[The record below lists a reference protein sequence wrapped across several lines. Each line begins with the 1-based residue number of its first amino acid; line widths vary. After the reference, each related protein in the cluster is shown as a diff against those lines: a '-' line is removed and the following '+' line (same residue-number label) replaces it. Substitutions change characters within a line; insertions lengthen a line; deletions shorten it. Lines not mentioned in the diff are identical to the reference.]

1 MIWTLVG
8 QEYIQLNIEYCNMF
22 GFRKLKNFSQNLAT
36 NSANLHNASYVFN
49 LLKIV
54 AKFLQ
59 KLIKLKDNNGK
70 KC

>member
-22 GFRKLKNFSQNLAT
+22 GFRKLKNFSQILAT

-49 LLKIV
+49 FLKIV
-54 AKFLQ
+54 AKILQ